1 MRGAAGIGPTASLG
15 IGGSLI
21 GGVIVGI
28 VEQFAG
34 YDLPA
39 GFQEVTSNVVL
50 LLMLF
55 IRPQGLFAERM
66 GKRV

>member
-1 MRGAAGIGPTASLG
+1 
-15 IGGSLI
+15 
-21 GGVIVGI
+21 VIVGI

-34 YDLPA
+34 YKLPA

>member
-1 MRGAAGIGPTASLG
+1 MV
-15 IGGSLI
+15 
-21 GGVIVGI
+21 GGVFVGI
-28 VEQFAG
+28 TEQLAG
-34 YDLPA
+34 YKLPA